1 MSTRTLCA
9 CVLAAW
15 LAPLASAQTATL
27 PDDESGIA
35 LAVHTEDKPALP
47 GLLTKVGALWREPVG
62 EVLPAAD
69 PPPPLRPTRFWINNE
84 VLMWWIE
91 GMAVPNLVTTSPAG
105 TSAGVAG
112 VIGEPATTTVFP
124 KGTVDN
130 NMRFG
135 GRSTIGAWLDD
146 EARIGLEVQFLL
158 LASGGKEFGAASDGT
173 AAGPILVRPVTN
185 GVTNGQAAEPIAIP
199 GVSSG
204 AIHITTSTSLIGAG
218 FWFRERF
225 CSSDDP
231 CSTCRPCAN
240 GGCSSNG
247 CASDW
252 GSAWRCRFDSMFG
265 YRYLR
270 LGDHLAINDSIT
282 AQVALNGLPAG
293 SQLQRIDRFDS
304 DNTFHGVDL
313 GITGVVER
321 GPWSLGVVTK
331 IAVGANDSSVDILGA
346 RSVGGAVTGSGLLA
360 QSATNGGHFVRVQ
373 ASAVPEIDLKFGYI
387 LRPNL
392 RLYADYTLLYWF
404 NVLRAGNQVDVN
416 VDPSFLLQGAATG
429 GTPARPALSLQQR
442 DIWVQGISVGL
453 VWSY

>member
-1 MSTRTLCA
+1 
-9 CVLAAW
+9 
-15 LAPLASAQTATL
+15 
-27 PDDESGIA
+27 
-35 LAVHTEDKPALP
+35 
-47 GLLTKVGALWREPVG
+47 
-62 EVLPAAD
+62 
-69 PPPPLRPTRFWINNE
+69 
-84 VLMWWIE
+84 
-91 GMAVPNLVTTSPAG
+91 
-105 TSAGVAG
+105 
-112 VIGEPATTTVFP
+112 
-124 KGTVDN
+124 
-130 NMRFG
+130 
-135 GRSTIGAWLDD
+135 
-146 EARIGLEVQFLL
+146 
-158 LASGGKEFGAASDGT
+158 
-173 AAGPILVRPVTN
+173 
-185 GVTNGQAAEPIAIP
+185 
-199 GVSSG
+199 
-204 AIHITTSTSLIGAG
+204 
-218 FWFRERF
+218 
-225 CSSDDP
+225 
-231 CSTCRPCAN
+231 
-240 GGCSSNG
+240 
-247 CASDW
+247 
-252 GSAWRCRFDSMFG
+252 MFG

-346 RSVGGAVTGSGLLA
+346 RSVGSTVTGSGLLA

-416 VDPSFLLQGAATG
+416 VDPAFLLQGAAG